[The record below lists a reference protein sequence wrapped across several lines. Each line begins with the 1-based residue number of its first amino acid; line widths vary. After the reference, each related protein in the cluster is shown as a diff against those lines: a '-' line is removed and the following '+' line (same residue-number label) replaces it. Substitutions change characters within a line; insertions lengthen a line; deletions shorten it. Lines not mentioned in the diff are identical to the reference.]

1 MCYYAFDFPAP
12 QATASHY
19 LRRKLRE
26 KISIYTFIEGNT
38 NCLENSGLEIILE
51 ISIHVPVTNER
62 YIFRLDKYPRNHLYL
77 DLKKERLD
85 HITGYP
91 QGIRLIQ

>member
-1 MCYYAFDFPAP
+1 MHLISQLHMRLPHIISDEN
-12 QATASHY
+12 
-19 LRRKLRE
+19 LEK